1 MRSAMVRGEPNGP
14 APRRNE
20 TRNMRPALLSLLAE
34 PGTGASLV
42 LENPREEGGR
52 IIEGRLRSVATDR
65 VYPIV
70 RGIPRFVPNDGY
82 SASFGMQWNRFRR
95 VQVDS
100 ETSGTHS
107 RRRFDNEAGWAAEA
121 LAGKWCLDAGC
132 GAGRF
137 AEIAAARKANVV
149 ALDLS
154 SAVEAVAETCRA
166 FDNVDVVQ
174 GSMLEP
180 PFKRGSFDFAY
191 SLGVIQHTPDPD
203 GAIRRVVECVKPEGR
218 FAVTIYARRPWTK
231 LNAKYLV
238 RPMTKRLPE
247 NVLLRAIE
255 TVMPLMFRVTDA
267 LYRLPVVGRV
277 AQFTIPIANW
287 VDRDEF
293 TRAQR
298 YDEAVLD
305 TFDMLSPAYDDP
317 MTWEEVEAA
326 LRAAG
331 AQEWTFRSRVPI
343 ICEGAR

>member
-1 MRSAMVRGEPNGP
+1 
-14 APRRNE
+14 
-20 TRNMRPALLSLLAE
+20 MRPALLSILAE

-42 LENPREEGGR
+42 LEDAREERAR
-52 IIEGRLRSVATDR
+52 IVEGRLRSTETGV

-70 RGIPRFVPNDGY
+70 RGIPRFVSSDGY

-100 ETSGTHS
+100 ETAGTHS
-107 RRRFDNEAGWAAEA
+107 RRRFDNEAGWSTEQ
-121 LAGKWCLDAGC
+121 LEGKWCLDAGC

-137 AEIAAARKANVV
+137 AEIAAARKANLV

-154 SAVEAVAETCRA
+154 SAVDATAETCRA

-180 PFKRGSFDFAY
+180 PFKPGSFDFAY
-191 SLGVIQHTPDPD
+191 SLGVIQHTPDPQ
-203 GAIRRVVECVKPEGR
+203 GAVRRVIECVKPGGR
-218 FAVTIYARRPWTK
+218 FALTIYARRPWTK

-238 RPMTKRLPE
+238 RPLTKRLPE
-247 NVLLRAIE
+247 KVLLGAIE
-255 TVMPLMFRVTDA
+255 TVMPVMFPVTDA
-267 LYRLPVVGRV
+267 LYRLPVVGRL

-293 TRAQR
+293 TRPQR

-317 MTWEEVEAA
+317 MTWQEVENAM
-326 LRAAG
+326 RAAG
-331 AQEWTFRSRVPI
+331 ATDWSFRSRVPI
-343 ICEGAR
+343 ICEGRVS